1 MTTTVN
7 QLLNSRPNKDEIFSV
22 TPDTLV
28 IDAIKMLTEKKVGA
42 LLVLENG
49 KLAGIFS
56 ERDYTRKVILNARS
70 SSETKVSEIM
80 TSATDVKSVDPSQT
94 VDECMVIMS
103 KHHIRHLPVIKNDE
117 PVGMLSIMDVVKN
130 IISEK
135 EFIIEQLEHYIT
147 DTA

>member
-7 QLLNSRPNKDEIFSV
+7 QLLKARNNDELFSI
-22 TPDTLV
+22 TPDMFV
-28 IDAIKMLTEKKVGA
+28 IDAIKTLTDKKVGA
-42 LLVLENG
+42 LLVLEDN

-56 ERDYTRKVILNARS
+56 ERDYTRKVVLMARS
-70 SSETKVSEIM
+70 SSETRVSEIM
-80 TSATDVKSVDPSQT
+80 TPAANVKSVDPSQT

-103 KHHIRHLPVIKNDE
+103 KNHIRHLPVVKDDK

-135 EFIIEQLEHYIT
+135 EFIIEQLENYIT

>member
-7 QLLNSRPNKDEIFSV
+7 QLLNARSSSEVFSL
-22 TPDTLV
+22 TTDMLV
-28 IDAIKMLTEKKVGA
+28 IDAIKTLTEKEVGA
-42 LLVLENG
+42 MLVLENN

-56 ERDYTRKVILNARS
+56 ERDYTRKVILNDRNS
-70 SSETKVSEIM
+70 SDTKVSEIM
-80 TSATDVKSVDPSQT
+80 TSLADLKCVEPSQS
-94 VDECMVIMS
+94 VDECLVIMS
-103 KHHIRHLPVIKNDE
+103 KYHIRHLPVVKDNEAI
-117 PVGMLSIMDVVKN
+117 GMLSIMDVVKN

>member
-7 QLLNSRPNKDEIFSV
+7 QLLNARSSSEVFSL
-22 TPDTLV
+22 TSDMLV
-28 IDAIKMLTEKKVGA
+28 IDAIKTLTEKEVGA
-42 LLVLENG
+42 LLVLENN

-56 ERDYTRKVILNARS
+56 ERDYTRKVILNNRNL
-70 SSETKVSEIM
+70 SETKVSEIM
-80 TSATDVKSVDPSQT
+80 TDLTDLKCVSPSQSI
-94 VDECMVIMS
+94 DECLVIMS
-103 KHHIRHLPVIKNDE
+103 KYHIRHLPVVKDSEVI
-117 PVGMLSIMDVVKN
+117 GMLSIMDVVKN

>member
-7 QLLNSRPNKDEIFSV
+7 QLLNAKNDEIFSV

-28 IDAIKMLTEKKVGA
+28 IDAIRMLTDKKVGA
-42 LLVLENG
+42 LLVLENN

-70 SSETKVSEIM
+70 SLETKVSEIM

-94 VDECMVIMS
+94 IDECMVIMS
-103 KHHIRHLPVIKNDE
+103 KYHIRHLPVIKNGG
-117 PVGMLSIMDVVKN
+117 PVGILSIMDVVKN

>member
-7 QLLNSRPNKDEIFSV
+7 QLLNARNSNEVFSL
-22 TPDTLV
+22 TADMLV
-28 IDAIKMLTEKKVGA
+28 IDAIKMLNEKKVGA
-42 LLVLENG
+42 LLVLENN

-56 ERDYTRKVILNARS
+56 ERDYTRKVILNDRN

-80 TSATDVKSVDPSQT
+80 TDLTELKCVSLSQSI
-94 VDECMVIMS
+94 DECLVIMS
-103 KHHIRHLPVIKNDE
+103 KYHIRHLPVVKDNE
-117 PVGMLSIMDVVKN
+117 VVGMLSIMDVVKN

>member
-7 QLLNSRPNKDEIFSV
+7 QLLNSRANRDEIFSV

-28 IDAIKMLTEKKVGA
+28 IDAIKTLTDKKVGA
-42 LLVLENG
+42 LLVLDNN

-80 TSATDVKSVDPSQT
+80 TAATDVKSVDPSQT

-103 KHHIRHLPVIKNDE
+103 KHHIRHLPVIKDDE
-117 PVGMLSIMDVVKN
+117 PVGILSIMDVVRN

>member
-7 QLLNSRPNKDEIFSV
+7 QLLNSKNNEIFSV
-22 TPDTLV
+22 KSDTLV
-28 IDAIKMLTEKKVGA
+28 IDAIKMLNERKVGA
-42 LLVLENG
+42 LLVLDDN
-49 KLAGIFS
+49 KLTGIFS
-56 ERDYTRKVILNARS
+56 ERDYTRKVVLNDKS

-80 TSATDVKSVDPSQT
+80 TSDVKTVEPSQT
-94 VDECMVIMS
+94 IDECMVLMS
-103 KHHIRHLPVIKNDE
+103 NNHIRHLPVIKNDV
-117 PVGMLSIMDVVKN
+117 PVGILSIMDVVKN

>member
-7 QLLNSRPNKDEIFSV
+7 QLLNARSSSEVFSL
-22 TPDTLV
+22 TSDMLV
-28 IDAIKMLTEKKVGA
+28 IDAIKTLTEKEVGA
-42 LLVLENG
+42 LLVLENN

-56 ERDYTRKVILNARS
+56 ERDYTRKVILNNRN

-80 TSATDVKSVDPSQT
+80 TDLTDLKCVGPSQSI
-94 VDECMVIMS
+94 DECLVIMS
-103 KHHIRHLPVIKNDE
+103 KYHIRHLPVVKDSEVI
-117 PVGMLSIMDVVKN
+117 GMLSIMDVVKN

>member
-7 QLLNSRPNKDEIFSV
+7 QLLNGKDNEIYSV
-22 TPDTLV
+22 KPDTYV
-28 IDAIKMLTEKKVGA
+28 IDAIRMLNEQKVGA
-42 LLVLENG
+42 LLVLKND

-56 ERDYTRKVILNARS
+56 ERDYTRKVILNDRN
-70 SSETKVSEIM
+70 SSETKVNEIM
-80 TSATDVKSVDPSQT
+80 TSDVQSVDPSQT
-94 VDECMVIMS
+94 IDECMVIMS
-103 KHHIRHLPVIKNDE
+103 NHHIRHLPVLKNGE
-117 PVGMLSIMDVVKN
+117 PVGILSIMDVVKN

>member
-7 QLLNSRPNKDEIFSV
+7 QLLNSRPNKDVVFSV

-28 IDAIKMLTEKKVGA
+28 IDAIRMLTEKKVGA
-42 LLVLENG
+42 LLVLEAN

-56 ERDYTRKVILNARS
+56 ERDYTRKVVLQDKK

-80 TSATDVKSVDPSQT
+80 TTAAEVKSVDPSQT
-94 VDECMVIMS
+94 VDECMIIMS
-103 KHHIRHLPVIKNDE
+103 KYHIRHVPVLKNGE
-117 PVGMLSIMDVVKN
+117 PVGILSIMDVVKN

>member
-7 QLLNSRPNKDEIFSV
+7 QLLNARANGDQIFSV
-22 TPDTLV
+22 NPDTLV
-28 IDAIKMLTEKKVGA
+28 IDAIRMLTERKVGA
-42 LLVLENG
+42 LLVLEGN

-56 ERDYTRKVILNARS
+56 ERDYTRKVVLNDKS
-70 SSETKVSEIM
+70 SSKTKVSEIM
-80 TSATDVKSVDPSQT
+80 TAASDVKSVDPSHT

-117 PVGMLSIMDVVKN
+117 PVGILSVMDVVKN

>member
-7 QLLNSRPNKDEIFSV
+7 QLLNARNNGEIYSV

-28 IDAIKMLTEKKVGA
+28 IDAIRELTDRKVGA
-42 LLVLENG
+42 LLVLEDN

-56 ERDYTRKVILNARS
+56 ERDYTRKVVLQHKKS
-70 SSETKVSEIM
+70 TETKVSEIM
-80 TSATDVKSVDPSQT
+80 TDAIKVKFVDPSHS

-103 KHHIRHLPVIKNDE
+103 NNHIRHLPVIKDGT
-117 PVGMLSIMDVVKN
+117 PVGMLSIMDVVRN

>member
-7 QLLNSRPNKDEIFSV
+7 QLLNTRSSSEVFSL

-28 IDAIKMLTEKKVGA
+28 IDAIKTMNEKKVGA
-42 LLVLENG
+42 LLVLENN
-49 KLAGIFS
+49 KLVGILS
-56 ERDYTRKVILNARS
+56 ERDYTRKVILNDRN

-80 TSATDVKSVDPSQT
+80 TGLPNLKCVGPSQSI
-94 VDECMVIMS
+94 DECLVIMS
-103 KHHIRHLPVIKNDE
+103 KYHIRHLPVVKDNEAI
-117 PVGMLSIMDVVKN
+117 GMLSIMDVVRN

>member
-7 QLLNSRPNKDEIFSV
+7 QLLNARNSGEIYSV
-22 TPDTLV
+22 APDSLV
-28 IDAIKMLTEKKVGA
+28 IDAIKELTERKVGA
-42 LLVLENG
+42 LLVLEDN

-80 TSATDVKSVDPSQT
+80 TVVTDVKSVDPSQT

-103 KHHIRHLPVIKNDE
+103 KFHIRHLPVIKE
-117 PVGMLSIMDVVKN
+117 GVPVGMLSIMDVVRN

>member
-7 QLLNSRPNKDEIFSV
+7 QLLNGKNDEIYSV
-22 TPDTLV
+22 KPDTFV
-28 IDAIKMLTEKKVGA
+28 IDAIRMLNEQKVGA
-42 LLVLENG
+42 LLVLEND

-56 ERDYTRKVILNARS
+56 ERDYTRKVILNDRN
-70 SSETKVSEIM
+70 SSETKISEIM
-80 TSATDVKSVDPSQT
+80 TSDVQTVDPSQT
-94 VDECMVIMS
+94 IDECMVIMS
-103 KHHIRHLPVIKNDE
+103 NNHIRHLPVLKNGE
-117 PVGMLSIMDVVKN
+117 PVGILSIMDVVKN

>member
-7 QLLNSRPNKDEIFSV
+7 QLLNARSSSEVFSL
-22 TPDTLV
+22 TSDTLV
-28 IDAIKMLTEKKVGA
+28 IDAIKTLAEKEVGA
-42 LLVLENG
+42 LLVLENN

-56 ERDYTRKVILNARS
+56 ERDYTRKVILNDRN
-70 SSETKVSEIM
+70 SSETKISEIM
-80 TSATDVKSVDPSQT
+80 TGLTDLKCVSPSQSI
-94 VDECMVIMS
+94 DECLVIMS
-103 KHHIRHLPVIKNDE
+103 KYHIRHLPVVKDNEVI
-117 PVGMLSIMDVVKN
+117 GMLSIMDVVKN

>member
-7 QLLNSRPNKDEIFSV
+7 QLLNARSSSEVFSV

-28 IDAIKMLTEKKVGA
+28 IDAIKTLTEKKVGA
-42 LLVLENG
+42 LLVLENN

-80 TSATDVKSVDPSQT
+80 TPAESVKSVDPSQS

-103 KHHIRHLPVIKNDE
+103 KNHIRHLPVVKGDE

>member
-7 QLLNSRPNKDEIFSV
+7 QLLNARSSSEVFSL
-22 TPDTLV
+22 TTDMLV
-28 IDAIKMLTEKKVGA
+28 IDAIKTLTEKEVGA
-42 LLVLENG
+42 MLVLENN

-56 ERDYTRKVILNARS
+56 ERDYTRKVILNDRN

-80 TSATDVKSVDPSQT
+80 TSLANLKCVEPSQS
-94 VDECMVIMS
+94 VDECLVIMS
-103 KHHIRHLPVIKNDE
+103 KYHIRHLPVVKDNE
-117 PVGMLSIMDVVKN
+117 PIGMLSIMDVVKN